1 MEIANAPATYALIV
15 VNLIVSIYALATD
28 NDFMDSFVF
37 RVRDVVMRK
46 QTYRVV
52 TSCFLHAN
60 GPHLLLNMM
69 TLFFFGPVV
78 EQTLGKLGFLVVY
91 FGSIITSGIL
101 SAYLNRRNPDYSS
114 VGASDAV
121 SGVTLS
127 FCLFY
132 PLAPIYFLGLPFGI
146 PAVLYGAAFVL
157 LSARLMN
164 NENRIIAHEGHLGGA
179 LGGLVLTLLMRPD
192 ALTRFF

>member
-1 MEIANAPATYALIV
+1 MEIANAPTTYALIV

-28 NDFMDSFVF
+28 NDFLDSFVF
-37 RVRDVVMRK
+37 RVRDVLKRQ

-52 TSCFLHAN
+52 TSSFLHAN

-91 FGSIITSGIL
+91 FGSIISSGIL

-132 PLAPIYFLGLPFGI
+132 PLESIYLFGLPFPI
-146 PAVLYGAAFVL
+146 PAVIYGAAFIL

-164 NENRIIAHEGHLGGA
+164 NQNRVIAHEGHLGGA

-192 ALTRFF
+192 VVTRFF